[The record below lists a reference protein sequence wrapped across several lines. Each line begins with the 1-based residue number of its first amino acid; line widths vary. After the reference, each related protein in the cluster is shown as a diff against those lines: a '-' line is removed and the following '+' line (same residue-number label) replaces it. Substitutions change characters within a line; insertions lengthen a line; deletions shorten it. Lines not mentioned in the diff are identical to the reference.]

1 MLQYLNFTFETVQQ
15 AFTERPPKEGDLL
28 ILAMPQAYF
37 NRFRLVR
44 VIKTNHT
51 QQKRLIIDQPC
62 CWGGASYWRNGK
74 SCNASKGQTR
84 LLPYVESIAA
94 LLKED
99 RDTIL
104 KDDVIEAALG
114 QAIASLMQA

>member
-28 ILAMPQAYF
+28 ILAMPQGYF
-37 NRFRLVR
+37 NCFRLVR

-51 QQKRLIIDQPC
+51 RQKRLIVDKPC

-74 SCNASKGQTR
+74 SCFAPKGKTR
-84 LLPYVESIAA
+84 LLPYVESVAA

-104 KDDVIEAALG
+104 EKEVIEAALG
-114 QAIASLMQA
+114 QEIASLMQV